1 MACALPGEGDE
12 HERGCMRSRRL
23 RRGAM
28 RRCSR
33 EMTRGFHPGPLLSA
47 APSRYAGLEPL
58 APPAVIPKAGGAAH
72 VVAAPRRFFAS
83 PALACRARVSSAS
96 ARISI
101 LPRRDRQ
108 VSITSP
114 HHACMRKLRAKGR
127 RVSNTPAN
135 VPASPR
141 AALRAAPAP
150 NASRLGVLVRGREA
164 DAGGAALRP
173 ETAGPAPTPPIR
185 NRPSGTAGSHRPPAA
200 VGGSGRTHSRSASAS
215 FPAARGRPWSSRS

>member
-1 MACALPGEGDE
+1 MAVVWASIVGWSNVRIPGYTISGAYALASSDVPTFTKHSSNLAARSSVGTSSDE
-12 HERGCMRSRRL
+12 LSRVF
-23 RRGAM
+23 
-28 RRCSR
+28 
-33 EMTRGFHPGPLLSA
+33 E
-47 APSRYAGLEPL
+47 L
-58 APPAVIPKAGGAAH
+58 ASKAGGAAH

-150 NASRLGVLVRGREA
+150 NASHLGVLVRGREA
-164 DAGGAALRP
+164 DADGAALRP

-200 VGGSGRTHSRSASAS
+200 AGGSGRTHSRSASAS